1 MMKTNIGVV
10 GLSVHFPKNIRRND
24 FWYEH
29 YPDVIRAAEE
39 KGMAKIFS
47 PIKKDI
53 IEHPF
58 ERAMTPYLK
67 DPFRGTVERR
77 YLGED
82 EDGID
87 LEHQAILKLL
97 AAVNL
102 NAKAIDCLI
111 CCSVIQRTFPGNAA
125 YLADRLG
132 LRGTGWNMESA
143 CASGIPALQTA
154 SSLIATGQY
163 SNVVI
168 VISCNYS
175 KVIDN
180 TDSHLWFMGDGAAAF
195 LVTRTNDQGELIAFK
210 SINTASTCRSFFTR
224 LEADAEGNANLKIRA
239 YPEVGKVL
247 RDTSDVCLRECCL
260 GVCATA
266 GVNLRDIDLFVFNTP
281 TAWYA
286 QFGTDVLG
294 VSSEKTISTY
304 ANFGNT
310 GPALTPTNLY
320 YAARLGKIG
329 KGDLVLCYSIG
340 SASTAGACI
349 MRWGDVKLGEDPNIA
364 LLRTDP
370 SPNR

>member
-1 MMKTNIGVV
+1 M
-10 GLSVHFPKNIRRND
+10 R
-24 FWYEH
+24 
-29 YPDVIRAAEE
+29 
-39 KGMAKIFS
+39 
-47 PIKKDI
+47 
-53 IEHPF
+53 
-58 ERAMTPYLK
+58 
-67 DPFRGTVERR
+67 FRHSR
-77 YLGED
+77 
-82 EDGID
+82 
-87 LEHQAILKLL
+87 H
-97 AAVNL
+97 
-102 NAKAIDCLI
+102 
-111 CCSVIQRTFPGNAA
+111 S
-125 YLADRLG
+125 
-132 LRGTGWNMESA
+132 
-143 CASGIPALQTA
+143 TA

-163 SNVVI
+163 SSVVI

-180 TDSHLWFMGDGAAAF
+180 TDSHLWFMGDGPAAF

-266 GVNLRDIDLFVFNTP
+266 GVNLGDIDFFVFNTP

-286 QFGTDVLG
+286 QFGTDVLAFLRRRQFLHTRILAIRG
-294 VSSEKTISTY
+294 Q
-304 ANFGNT
+304 
-310 GPALTPTNLY
+310 LTPTNLY
-320 YAARLGKIG
+320 YAARLDKIG
-329 KGDLVLCYSIG
+329 NGRLVLCYSIG